1 MIELG
6 RKQLLFID
14 HKTDF
19 GVYLSDIRPGQS
31 QVGSPDGAEVRHGW
45 EKGSRGGRRDF
56 GGGRERENYRN
67 KGKYSDKKKAGRGEK
82 KDNCVL
88 LPAKQ
93 VPEGVKI
100 GDQIEVFVYRDSEDR
115 LIATVRM
122 PMLELGGLA
131 VLEVSDVTGIGA
143 FLNWGLEK
151 DLLLPFSEQTK
162 KVKKGERYLVS
173 LYVDKSDR
181 LCGTMKVY
189 DMLRT
194 DSPYKTDDQVRGIV
208 FGINPEFG
216 CFVAVDGLYMGMIPK
231 KEMVRKMRIGEEM
244 DCRVTGI
251 REDGKL
257 NLSIRKKA
265 YLQID
270 EDSMKIMNKLEECGG
285 SLPYHDKSS
294 PEEIRE
300 VFSMSKNEFKRAI
313 GRLYKMKKI
322 VIGDE
327 GIELVPSNRED
338 N

>member
-6 RKQLLFID
+6 RKQFLYID

-19 GVYLSDIRPGQS
+19 GVYLSDVEPGQS
-31 QVGSPDGAEVRHGW
+31 QA
-45 EKGSRGGRRDF
+45 GRRDDAGPQHGLDK
-56 GGGRERENYRN
+56 GGRGRERDNYRN
-67 KGKYSDKKKAGRGEK
+67 KRKNFDKKKAGRGDK
-82 KDNCVL
+82 KDTCVL

-93 VPEGVKI
+93 VPEGAQV
-100 GDQIEVFVYRDSEDR
+100 GDRVEVFVYRDSEDR

-143 FLNWGLEK
+143 FLDWGLEK

-162 KVKKGERYLVS
+162 KVKKGEKYLVS
-173 LYVDKSDR
+173 LYIDKSDR

-208 FGINPEFG
+208 FSINPDYG

-231 KEMVRKMRIGEEM
+231 KEMVRRLRIGEEL

-270 EDSMKIMNKLEECGG
+270 EDSMKIMNKLEEYGG

-300 VFSMSKNEFKRAI
+300 EFSMSKNEFKRAI

-322 VIGDE
+322 VIKDE
-327 GIELVPSNRED
+327 GIELTSH
-338 N
+338 

>member
-6 RKQLLFID
+6 RKQILYVD
-14 HKTDF
+14 HRTDF
-19 GVYLSDIRPGQS
+19 GVYLSDVKPVQDQERS
-31 QVGSPDGAEVRHGW
+31 DFRNKRRTSARN
-45 EKGSRGGRRDF
+45 KGGRRD
-56 GGGRERENYRN
+56 
-67 KGKYSDKKKAGRGEK
+67 K
-82 KDNCVL
+82 KDNSVL

-93 VPEGVKI
+93 VPDGIKI

-131 VLEVSDVTGIGA
+131 VLEVNDVTGIGA

-151 DLLLPFSEQTK
+151 DLLLPFSEQTR

-194 DSPYKTDDQVRGIV
+194 DSPYKKEDHVRGTVI
-208 FGINPEFG
+208 GINPEFG
-216 CFVAVDGLYMGMIPK
+216 CFVAVDNLYIGMIPT
-231 KEMVRKMRIGEEM
+231 KEMVRRMRIGKEV
-244 DCRVTGI
+244 DCRVTDV

-270 EDSMKIMNKLEECGG
+270 DDSMKIMKKLEECGG

-300 VFSMSKNEFKRAI
+300 EFSMSKNEFKRAI

-322 VIGDE
+322 VIKDE
-327 GIELVPSNRED
+327 GIELVR
-338 N
+338 